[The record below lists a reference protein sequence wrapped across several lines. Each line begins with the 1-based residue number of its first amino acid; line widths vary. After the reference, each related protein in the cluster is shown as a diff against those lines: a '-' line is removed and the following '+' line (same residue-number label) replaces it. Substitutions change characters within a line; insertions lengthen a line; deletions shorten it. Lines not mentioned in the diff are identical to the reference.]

1 MRVSA
6 LKFAALQYM
15 LLTMLALQ
23 VCYAHA
29 EIGKEKVIWLTPD
42 LQDFEVFYQDGPFN
56 IANDTS
62 KLLINS
68 LPDYD
73 ISLELVSLARIERR
87 IKSESNVCVVNRI
100 KNKERLAYSLFSL
113 PINSYPDL
121 KVYAL
126 TSSELN
132 AYLADKKLSSIYELF
147 QLFPSHIL
155 GTTKGRSYGA
165 FFDQQIAKL
174 NPINVYQKTG
184 EIDVDSKLE
193 MLINKRIQYFLEFPA
208 VVKREKDKLGVA
220 AQMITMQV
228 KGSPDYIFG
237 HLSCSKSSAMKA
249 FLADV
254 NEALKRLY
262 LSPEF
267 ILAHTRY
274 VDPSEWER
282 LERLFKD
289 LAQQP

>member
-1 MRVSA
+1 MRVNA

-23 VCYAHA
+23 LCYAHA
-29 EIGKEKVIWLTPD
+29 ETGKEKVIWLTPD
-42 LQDFEVFYQDGPFN
+42 LQDFEVFNQDGPFN
-56 IANDTS
+56 IANDTN

-132 AYLADKKLSSIYELF
+132 AYLADRKLSSIYELF

-208 VVKREKDKLGVA
+208 VVKREKDKLGVV

-237 HLSCSKSSAMKA
+237 HLSCSKSTAMKA
-249 FLADV
+249 FLVDV

-282 LERLFKD
+282 LERLFKE
-289 LAQQP
+289 LAQQQ

>member
-1 MRVSA
+1 MQNDAQRCSSVHVWVLVILMAVGFSA
-6 LKFAALQYM
+6 LADESK
-15 LLTMLALQ
+15 T
-23 VCYAHA
+23 
-29 EIGKEKVIWLTPD
+29 KVVWLTPD
-42 LQDFEVFYQDGPFN
+42 LQDFEVFNQDGPFN
-56 IANDTS
+56 IANDTN
-62 KLLINS
+62 KLLISS
-68 LPDYD
+68 LSDYD

-132 AYLADKKLSSIYELF
+132 AYLADRKLSSIYELF

-228 KGSPDYIFG
+228 KGSSDYIFG

-282 LERLFKD
+282 LERLFKE
-289 LAQQP
+289 LAQQQ